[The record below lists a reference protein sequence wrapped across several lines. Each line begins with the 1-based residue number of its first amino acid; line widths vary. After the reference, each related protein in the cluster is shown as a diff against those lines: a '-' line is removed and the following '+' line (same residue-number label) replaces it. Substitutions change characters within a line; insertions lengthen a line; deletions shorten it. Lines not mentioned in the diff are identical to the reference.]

1 MDRKRYKILFAC
13 GILLVALIV
22 IGIAIWMFSKVPN
35 VAEFT
40 PKEGGTMV
48 GGVMLLLVGI
58 GGIIGFF
65 AYIGM
70 MLED

>member
-22 IGIAIWMFSKVPN
+22 IGIAIWMFSQVPN

-40 PKEGGTMV
+40 PKEAGTMA

-58 GGIIGFF
+58 CGVVMFF
-65 AYIGM
+65 VYIGM